1 MACFVS
7 ELQIIKFEMH
17 FIYLA
22 ATVALVHFLAAASP
36 GPDFF
41 LAVRNSLLFNR
52 RAGIFTAIGFALG
65 NLIHISYCFLGI
77 AVILQ
82 HHPEVAQ
89 WVKIAGAL
97 YLLWLAY
104 KSWTSEST
112 FDHETTIERNITLTN
127 WSALRS
133 GFITNVLN
141 VKCSLYFLGL
151 FTTLI
156 NPNTAPWQVAILCV
170 IMLVVTIV
178 WFSLVAV
185 IFTNGHVRK
194 HYLKRQ
200 VWINRLLAILLIVLA
215 VKVLF

>member
-1 MACFVS
+1 
-7 ELQIIKFEMH
+7 MH

-41 LAVRNSLLFNR
+41 LAVRNSLMFNR
-52 RAGIFTAIGFALG
+52 RTGVFTAVGFALG
-65 NLIHISYCFLGI
+65 NLVHISYCFLGI
-77 AVILQ
+77 AVLLQ
-82 HHPEVAQ
+82 HHPEIAQ
-89 WVKIAGAL
+89 WVKLAGAL
-97 YLLWLAY
+97 YLAWLAY
-104 KSWTSEST
+104 KSWTSEAS
-112 FDHETTIERNITLTN
+112 FDHETSINRSATLSP
-127 WSALRS
+127 WAALRS

-156 NPNTAPWQVAILCV
+156 SPNTAPWQIAVLCV
-170 IMLVVTIV
+170 IMALITIV
-178 WFSLVAV
+178 WFSIVAV

-194 HYLKRQ
+194 LYLKRQ
-200 VWINRLLAILLIVLA
+200 IWINRILAILLILLA